1 MNNYL
6 GIWSNSPL
14 QRLKETQPAFKLFTA
29 EEARLQA
36 TGIKI
41 GIKLWDFTEATKN
54 PSDELMSEFYE
65 LINILGAIES
75 TAHVGGRHYTESK
88 LKDARLQQVLEA
100 CLKKLGYSLS
110 PVLERSSEE
119 DAPEYFQISW

>member
-1 MNNYL
+1 MFDDL
-6 GIWSNSPL
+6 SKG
-14 QRLKETQPAFKLFTA
+14 RLKPFQELNRTQPAFKLFTA

-54 PSDELMSEFYE
+54 PSDELMSEFFE
-65 LINILGAIES
+65 LINILGAIAS
-75 TAHVGGRHYTESK
+75 TAHAGGRSYTESK
-88 LKDARLQQVLEA
+88 LKDTRLQQVLEA

-110 PVLERSSEE
+110 PVRKRSSED